1 MAFLRQPA
9 PVMTLGGLCQF
20 EIAARVNAPALLD
33 RILRLAADRPDA
45 PIEAAD
51 MKALAQLIGVC
62 LGGGRAGQRRGWW
75 LLIRRRDAVSTMLR
89 AFLEDPFPTL
99 TKDTGGAPGAEPL
112 APALAMR
119 AAWIAR
125 GADPS
130 VFDGLSLWEHARVIR
145 DLDKRQR
152 LAMADAA
159 LAARMADAKPHAFHR
174 FIGEMSTDPADRQP
188 HAWVRS
194 LFSAT
199 AHLPTMTQKELAQMK
214 GTA

>member
-1 MAFLRQPA
+1 
-9 PVMTLGGLCQF
+9 MTLGGLCRF

-33 RILRLAADRPDA
+33 RILRLAADHPDA

-51 MKALAQLIGVC
+51 MKALAQLIACC
-62 LGGGRAGQRRGWW
+62 LGDEQRNQRRALWW
-75 LLIRRRDAVSTMLR
+75 LIRRRDAVSIMLR
-89 AFLEDPFPTL
+89 AFLEDPFPAP
-99 TKDTGGAPGAEPL
+99 TKETGGAPGAEPL

-130 VFDGLSLWEHARVIR
+130 VFDSLTLWEHARVIR
-145 DLDKRQR
+145 DVEKRQR
-152 LAMADAA
+152 RAMADAA
-159 LAARMADAKPHAFHR
+159 TAARMADAKPHAFQR
-174 FIGEMSTDPADRQP
+174 FIGEMMTDPADRQP
-188 HAWVRS
+188 HAWVRN

-199 AHLPTMTQKELAQMK
+199 AHLPTMTQKELAEMK